1 MEGLR
6 CRKTSTLT
14 LQQIKES
21 ILSFEE
27 FNKMKECESGRSV
40 ARENPATKPAMDEN
54 IVVEQVMEERAVTI
68 EGRAK
73 EIAIFIRD
81 NYGRY
86 DNVPVKVKADL
97 FQFSGDDLF
106 KCGYEATFIGV
117 KRA

>member
-1 MEGLR
+1 
-6 CRKTSTLT
+6 
-14 LQQIKES
+14 
-21 ILSFEE
+21 
-27 FNKMKECESGRSV
+27 MKECESGRSV

-54 IVVEQVMEERAVTI
+54 IVVEQVMEERGVTI

-97 FQFSGDDLF
+97 FQFSGDDFF